1 MEAGTMKALAF
12 DPGGCTGWTAL
23 TAFTY
28 SSGEKEGQV
37 IWDGSLRLHMQHY
50 GRLGYG
56 QELHHAPLWQF
67 LEREQPQL
75 VICERFDPR
84 ENEFAIQVSN
94 EYIGVIKAWCSVYNT
109 PLVMQGPDQAK
120 KFAEQHF
127 ERLGLQLRPL
137 KPWKDTNDARRHM
150 LFAVCN
156 GVFEDYLPGLKSHVL
171 QEMKR

>member
-1 MEAGTMKALAF
+1 VKALAF

-23 TAFTY
+23 QVRTHP
-28 SSGEKEGQV
+28 EGDF
-37 IWDGSLRLHMQHY
+37 IWAGKLKQHMTHF

-56 QELHHAPLWQF
+56 QDSHHAPLWKL
-67 LEREQPQL
+67 LEWEQPQL

-94 EYIGVIKAWCSVYNT
+94 EYIGIIKCWCANYNV

-127 ERLGLQLRPL
+127 GRLGLEIRPL

-156 GVFEDYLPGLKSHVL
+156 GVFDRRLPGLRSFVL